1 MFSYLFM
8 VRWMPYASGII
19 GGMVE
24 ICMDDCRGSTHYI
37 PGLQWDNQDV
47 RVNVLGKLEA
57 KISKGKNRG
66 AHALDVIRDHDVF
79 FL

>member
-1 MFSYLFM
+1 
-8 VRWMPYASGII
+8 
-19 GGMVE
+19 
-24 ICMDDCRGSTHYI
+24 MDDCRGSTHYI

-66 AHALDVIRDHDVF
+66 TCMLDVIWDRDVF